1 VLEKYEE
8 IIIHLLEELT
18 ELSSLEEDLD
28 LLAGSGNLEFNYEQR
43 MCIIYRSERKKILIN

>member
-1 VLEKYEE
+1 MLEKYEE